1 MKRLRLGDVRREQKV
16 IEDVFLGT
24 LVEGAAKEHEIGHP
38 VAHCGSGG
46 GGRRY
51 KNEIRAD
58 LLANE
63 ALQDGGVLC
72 VGLDSQN
79 QAHLGMGLVSVIG

>member
-1 MKRLRLGDVRREQKV
+1 MKRLWLGDVRREQKM

-38 VAHCGSGG
+38 LAHCGGG
-46 GGRRY
+46 GAGRRY
-51 KNEIRAD
+51 KNEIGAD

-63 ALQDGGVLC
+63 SLQDVGVLC

-79 QAHLGMGLVSVIG
+79 QAHFGMGLVSGIG